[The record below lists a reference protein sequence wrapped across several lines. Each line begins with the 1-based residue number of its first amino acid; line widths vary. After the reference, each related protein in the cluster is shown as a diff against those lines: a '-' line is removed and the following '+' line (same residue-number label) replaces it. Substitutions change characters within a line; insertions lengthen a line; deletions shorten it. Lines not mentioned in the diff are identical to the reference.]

1 MEIDFSAG
9 TAKLNDIGGG
19 PEAVPGPI
27 ESKVDRKSSVRDVST
42 RPAPGTVNAHS
53 QSQGVSQTSPIAGSV
68 LPLQRA
74 EELIASL
81 QDVVSVRITATES
94 GSVDAIHVLVTG
106 DTPAKQVVR
115 NIESALM
122 AQLGLRVDHRKISV
136 AATSKR
142 ATPMATASVAPVEE
156 AGPAKAARPVYFE
169 DVEVRG
175 SRARG
180 VTCRVTLRIAG
191 EHFAGEAEE
200 GLQSDRSR
208 VDVAARAA
216 IIALGLAQPLNGLF
230 SLEGVRVI
238 NAFDREFVFAAVMA
252 RQGREQV
259 MLTGSCEVRESAET
273 AAVLAVLDATNRW
286 MGPAV
291 ATGVAVSAT
300 PALEDRR
307 GLGR

>member
-1 MEIDFSAG
+1 M
-9 TAKLNDIGGG
+9 
-19 PEAVPGPI
+19 
-27 ESKVDRKSSVRDVST
+27 DRKSSVREGPQRST
-42 RPAPGTVNAHS
+42 PGIVTP
-53 QSQGVSQTSPIAGSV
+53 QPQPQGVSQPSPIAGSV

-106 DTPAKQVVR
+106 ETPPKQVVR

-122 AQLGLRVDHRKISV
+122 AQLGLRVDHRKISI

-142 ATPMATASVAPVEE
+142 PTPSASSVAV
-156 AGPAKAARPVYFE
+156 AAEDPMVKPNGRSVYFE

-180 VTCRVTLRIAG
+180 VTCKVTLRIGA
-191 EHFAGEAEE
+191 EQYAGEAEE

-216 IIALGLAQPLNGLF
+216 LMALSMAGPVAGMF
-230 SLEGVRVI
+230 SLEGAKVI
-238 NAFDREFVFAAVMA
+238 TAFEREYVFAAVMA

-259 MLTGSCEVRESAET
+259 LLTGSCEVRDSAET

-291 ATGVAVSAT
+291 AQVLSA
-300 PALEDRR
+300 PRSDVVEERR
-307 GLGR
+307 GFGR

>member
-1 MEIDFSAG
+1 M
-9 TAKLNDIGGG
+9 TPQPQPQN
-19 PEAVPGPI
+19 PG
-27 ESKVDRKSSVRDVST
+27 
-42 RPAPGTVNAHS
+42 H
-53 QSQGVSQTSPIAGSV
+53 QGSPIAGSV

-106 DTPAKQVVR
+106 ETAPKQVVR

-122 AQLGLRVDHRKISV
+122 AQLGLRVDHRKISI

-142 ATPMATASVAPVEE
+142 NTPLVSTPAVEE
-156 AGPAKAARPVYFE
+156 PVLKPAGRPVYFE

-180 VTCRVTLRIAG
+180 VTCKVTLRIGA
-191 EHFAGEAEE
+191 EQYAGEAEE

-208 VDVAARAA
+208 IDVAARAA
-216 IIALGLAQPLNGLF
+216 LMALGMAGPISGLF
-230 SLEGVRVI
+230 SLEGVRVVT
-238 NAFDREFVFAAVMA
+238 AFEREFVFAAVMA

-259 MLTGSCEVRESAET
+259 LLTGSCEVRDSAET

-286 MGPAV
+286 MGPAAAQLQQASQAGIV
-291 ATGVAVSAT
+291 
-300 PALEDRR
+300 EDRR
-307 GLGR
+307 GSGR

>member
-1 MEIDFSAG
+1 M
-9 TAKLNDIGGG
+9 T
-19 PEAVPGPI
+19 PI
-27 ESKVDRKSSVRDVST
+27 PQPSGS
-42 RPAPGTVNAHS
+42 G
-53 QSQGVSQTSPIAGSV
+53 QGSPIAGSV

-81 QDVVSVRITATES
+81 TDVVSVRIAATES

-122 AQLGLRVDHRKISV
+122 AQLGLRVDHRKISI

-142 ATPMATASVAPVEE
+142 PTPTAGTATPGADAMKEKV
-156 AGPAKAARPVYFE
+156 GRPVYFE

-175 SRARG
+175 SRVRG
-180 VTCRVTLRIAG
+180 VTCKVTLRIGA
-191 EHFAGEAEE
+191 EQYAGEAEE

-216 IIALGLAQPLNGLF
+216 LMALSMAGPLTGIF
-230 SLEGVRVI
+230 SLEGAKVI
-238 NAFDREFVFAAVMA
+238 GAFEREFVFAAVMA
-252 RQGREQV
+252 RLGREQIL
-259 MLTGSCEVRESAET
+259 LTGSCEIRDSAET

-286 MGPAV
+286 MSTAAV
-291 ATGVAVSAT
+291 TGQLAQA
-300 PALEDRR
+300 EERR
-307 GLGR
+307 TTR

>member
-1 MEIDFSAG
+1 MEREVE
-9 TAKLNDIGGG
+9 KRN
-19 PEAVPGPI
+19 P
-27 ESKVDRKSSVRDVST
+27 VREINT
-42 RPAPGTVNAHS
+42 RPAPGTVTPHPHP
-53 QSQGVSQTSPIAGSV
+53 QGANLNSPIAGSV

-81 QDVVSVRITATES
+81 QDVVSVRITATDS

-142 ATPMATASVAPVEE
+142 TTPMAASIAVAPAEE
-156 AGPAKAARPVYFE
+156 PMPSKGSRPVYFE

-180 VTCRVTLRIAG
+180 VTCRVTLRIG
-191 EHFAGEAEE
+191 NEQFAGEAEE

-208 VDVAARAA
+208 VDVAGRATLV
-216 IIALGLAQPLNGLF
+216 ALGMAQPLSGLF

-238 NAFDREFVFAAVMA
+238 TAFDREFVFAAVMA

-291 ATGVAVSAT
+291 TMGKVMPVANAM
-300 PALEDRR
+300 EDRR

>member
-1 MEIDFSAG
+1 M
-9 TAKLNDIGGG
+9 
-19 PEAVPGPI
+19 
-27 ESKVDRKSSVRDVST
+27 SVRDVNA
-42 RPAPGTVNAHS
+42 RLAPGTVTP
-53 QSQGVSQTSPIAGSV
+53 QPQPQGASQTSPIAGSV

-142 ATPMATASVAPVEE
+142 PTPTAASIAAPVAE
-156 AGPAKAARPVYFE
+156 PVPSKLSRPVYFE

-180 VTCRVTLRIAG
+180 VTCRVTLRIGG
-191 EHFAGEAEE
+191 EQFAGEAEE
-200 GLQSDRSR
+200 GSQSDRSR
-208 VDVAARAA
+208 VDVAARATLV
-216 IIALGLAQPLNGLF
+216 ALGMAQPLSGLF
-230 SLEGVRVI
+230 TLEGVRVI
-238 NAFDREFVFAAVMA
+238 AAFDREFVFAAVMA

-259 MLTGSCEVRESAET
+259 MLTGSCEVRESAEP

-291 ATGVAVSAT
+291 ATVLAPLVT

-307 GLGR
+307 GAGR

>member
-1 MEIDFSAG
+1 VTPQPQPSGAG
-9 TAKLNDIGGG
+9 
-19 PEAVPGPI
+19 
-27 ESKVDRKSSVRDVST
+27 
-42 RPAPGTVNAHS
+42 
-53 QSQGVSQTSPIAGSV
+53 QGSPIAGSV

-81 QDVVSVRITATES
+81 TDVVSVRITATES

-122 AQLGLRVDHRKISV
+122 AQLGLRVDHRKISI

-142 ATPMATASVAPVEE
+142 TPSAGGAVVTEAPVSKV
-156 AGPAKAARPVYFE
+156 GRPVYFE

-175 SRARG
+175 SRSRG
-180 VTCRVTLRIAG
+180 VTCKVTLRIGA
-191 EHFAGEAEE
+191 EQFAGEAEE

-216 IIALGLAQPLNGLF
+216 LMALSMAGPVAGLF
-230 SLEGVRVI
+230 SLEGAKVVT
-238 NAFDREFVFAAVMA
+238 AFEREFVFAAVMA
-252 RQGREQV
+252 RSGREQV
-259 MLTGSCEVRESAET
+259 LLTGSCEVRDSAET

-286 MGPAV
+286 MDDAAPVGKV
-291 ATGVAVSAT
+291 VID
-300 PALEDRR
+300 DRR
-307 GLGR
+307 GR